1 LIILVR
7 MCDAQCNLDPNR
19 NLEFIDPRILNENFF
34 FTRHPGLD
42 KMQTGSSEFRIP
54 RNQVKFGLVTFSL
67 RTLVGVR
74 AFSLRTLVG
83 VRAFSL
89 RTLVGVRG
97 WFSFTIALSGLGFC
111 ILVDFTTK

>member
-1 LIILVR
+1 

-83 VRAFSL
+83 VR
-89 RTLVGVRG
+89 G